1 LIFMSQLISMC
12 KQRDIPVVL
21 DTSEEYLVKGLEAVP
36 FVIKPKIHEL
46 EQLFGT
52 KMESEEQIITFGS
65 KLLDNGVQNVMVSL
79 GEQGALFISQKGVLR
94 ATPPKLDVINTVG
107 SGDSMVAAIACSML
121 NS

>member
-1 LIFMSQLISMC
+1 MC